1 MSGEAID
8 VAIIGAGP
16 YGLSIAAHLSSL
28 KVAFRIFGT
37 PMSSWRNHMA
47 AGTFL
52 KSFGF
57 ASCLYDPGS
66 TFTFAHY
73 CQERGIHYDEVIT
86 PVAIENFTAYG
97 MEFQRRFVSNLE
109 QTDITSLRRAPE
121 GFALTTQT
129 GEVVLARRVVVAVG
143 ITHFGYV
150 PPIFA
155 DLPAEL
161 VTHSSQYTH
170 VDKFNGRTV
179 AVIGAGASA
188 ADLAGLLADAGATV
202 HMIARGDTVHFH
214 EPPGAEPRPLSERIL
229 KPRSGLGQGWRS
241 RLCSDFPLLFH
252 KLPAKLRLK
261 ALETVNGP
269 APGWWTKDKVVGR
282 VTIHLG
288 SDTKQVN
295 VLADVPDKH
304 LQLHLSQ
311 SDGTSKDLQ
320 VDHVIAATGYKVK
333 FKRLNFIDPDLL
345 NQMEKIED
353 TPVLSTNFESSIP
366 GLYVVGLA
374 SAASFGPLCR
384 FAFGAQYTSDRIA
397 RHLADTVQKSP
408 LGNRKT
414 QSADLVTQ

>member
-1 MSGEAID
+1 
-8 VAIIGAGP
+8 
-16 YGLSIAAHLSSL
+16 
-28 KVAFRIFGT
+28 
-37 PMSSWRNHMA
+37 MA

-73 CQERGIHYDEVIT
+73 CQERGIHYDDVVT

-97 MEFQRRFVSNLE
+97 MEFQRRFVPNLE
-109 QTDITSLRRAPE
+109 ETDITSLRRTPE

-129 GEVVLARRVVVAVG
+129 GEIVLARRVVVAVG

-155 DLPAEL
+155 DLPEEF
-161 VTHSSQYTH
+161 VTHSSRHTH
-170 VDKFNGRTV
+170 VDQFKGRTV

-188 ADLAGLLADAGATV
+188 ADIAGLLHDAGAQA
-202 HMIARGDTVHFH
+202 HLIARGDTIHFH
-214 EPPGAEPRPLSERIL
+214 EPPGLEPRPLSERIL

-241 RLCSDFPLLFH
+241 RLCTDFPLVFH
-252 KLPAKLRLK
+252 ALPVKLRFRFLGSI
-261 ALETVNGP
+261 NGP
-269 APGWWTKDKVVGR
+269 APGWFAKDKVVDR

-288 SDTKQVN
+288 TDTKQVN
-295 VLADVPDKH
+295 VADKCLK
-304 LQLHLSQ
+304 LQLKQ
-311 SDGTSKDLQ
+311 SDGTSKELI

-333 FKRLNFIDPDLL
+333 LQRLGFIDSDLYS
-345 NQMEKIED
+345 QMAKVDD

-374 SAASFGPLCR
+374 SATSFGPLCR
-384 FAFGAQYTSDRIA
+384 FAFGAQFTSNRIA
-397 RHLADTVQKSP
+397 QHLAATAV
-408 LGNRKT
+408 T
-414 QSADLVTQ
+414 QSSVPGPVLAAPIATEKVSS

>member
-1 MSGEAID
+1 MPREAID

-16 YGLSIAAHLSSL
+16 YGLSTAAHLSSHN
-28 KVAFRIFGT
+28 VAFRIFGT

-66 TFTFAHY
+66 TFTFAHF
-73 CQERGIHYDEVIT
+73 CQERGIPYDDVVT
-86 PVAIENFTAYG
+86 PVAIENFIAYG
-97 MEFQRRFVSNLE
+97 LEFQRRFVPNLE
-109 QTDITSLRRAPE
+109 QTDITSLRRVPE

-143 ITHFGYV
+143 ITHFAYV

-155 DLPAEL
+155 DLSEEF

-170 VDKFNGRTV
+170 VDNFNGRTV

-188 ADLAGLLADAGATV
+188 ADIAGLLHDAGAQV
-202 HMIARGDTVHFH
+202 HLIARGDTIHFH
-214 EPPGAEPRPLSERIL
+214 EPPGVEPRPLSQRIL
-229 KPRSGLGQGWRS
+229 KPRSGLGQGWRA
-241 RLCSDFPLLFH
+241 RLCTDFPLIFH
-252 KLPAKLRLK
+252 ALPAKIRFR
-261 ALETVNGP
+261 ALEGINGP
-269 APGWWTKDKVVGR
+269 APGWFAKDKVVGR
-282 VTIHLG
+282 VNIHLNT
-288 SDTKQVN
+288 DTKKVDVLVN
-295 VLADVPDKH
+295 VPDKR
-304 LQLHLSQ
+304 LQLHLTRR
-311 SDGTSKDLQ
+311 DGTPMDLQ

-333 FKRLNFIDPDLL
+333 LKRLNFIDPDLL
-345 NQMEKIED
+345 NQMAKLED
-353 TPVLSTNFESSIP
+353 TPILSTNFESSIP

-384 FAFGAQYTSDRIA
+384 FAFGAQFTSDRIA
-397 RHLADTVQKSP
+397 RHLAATAQTS
-408 LGNRKT
+408 LIGTAKT